1 MAEAAYSSPSSLSSN
16 PQSPR
21 PPIQQTPAGNPEFV
35 TVDDK
40 YRCVVCNGIVREAVQ
55 TQCGHRGCEQCF
67 SQLLQGNPKQ
77 IMCPAGE
84 ESCVYLKENEI
95 FRDFGARREVRLLPV
110 YCSFKTE
117 GCNEILPW
125 KDLQDHTTT
134 CSYKPSIC
142 KFSQEGCQIT
152 VVLKNLQ
159 SHEKECQ
166 FRMETC
172 RYCLKEI
179 KHRLMQDHLE
189 TTCLEYDISCPF
201 RCGVESATRRMMIQ
215 HYTNECPR
223 RPIKCK
229 YHNIGCEFTGSKE
242 EVDNHTRNELD
253 HHLELSVRRSA
264 ESGLKGVQARER
276 TQELYGKV
284 ADIQQLIA
292 GHMKIMDESKEN
304 IESLKKTIKDVKLKV
319 VAQTER
325 LITVERKIDK
335 LADQET
341 QNRLGREMHILK
353 ENQSSIET
361 RVTQLERAGPVGG
374 QNGIPSDQ
382 IQLHERQLGIIDL
395 RLAEL
400 DLRFQ
405 VMETASYNGVLMWK
419 IRDYSRRKQDAKTG
433 RTISLYSQPF
443 YTGRFGYKMC
453 ARVYLNG
460 DGVGKATHLSLFFVV
475 QRGEYDALL
484 PWPFKQKVSLMLLDQ
499 DTGTRHLVDSFR
511 PDITSSSFK
520 RPTSEMNVAS
530 GCPLF
535 VSHSVLETPTFLQ
548 DDTIYIKVVVDIE
561 GLRQH

>member
-1 MAEAAYSSPSSLSSN
+1 MSLMAEGTQSSPSSLSSN
-16 PQSPR
+16 PQSTR
-21 PPIQQTPAGNPEFV
+21 LPIHQTPAGNPEFI

-77 IMCPAGE
+77 VMCPAGE

-110 YCSFKTE
+110 YCSYKTE
-117 GCNEILPW
+117 GCKEEVPW
-125 KDLQDHTTT
+125 K
-134 CSYKPSIC
+134 
-142 KFSQEGCQIT
+142 
-152 VVLKNLQ
+152 NL
-159 SHEKECQ
+159 
-166 FRMETC
+166 
-172 RYCLKEI
+172 
-179 KHRLMQDHLE
+179 QDHLE
-189 TTCLEYDISCPF
+189 TACLEYDISCPF

-223 RPIKCK
+223 RPIECK
-229 YHNIGCEFTGSKE
+229 YNSIGCKFTGSKE
-242 EVDNHTRNELD
+242 DVDNHIRNELD

-264 ESGLKGVQARER
+264 ETGLKGAQAKER
-276 TQELYGKV
+276 TQELYGQV
-284 ADIQQLIA
+284 AEVQQLIA
-292 GHMKIMDESKEN
+292 GHVKIMHEAKEN
-304 IESLKKTIKDVKLKV
+304 IESLKKNIKDVKLKV

-341 QNRLGREMHILK
+341 QNRLAGEMHILK

-419 IRDYSRRKQDAKTG
+419 IRDYSRRKQDAKSG

-460 DGVGKATHLSLFFVV
+460 DGVGKGTHLSLFFVV

-499 DTGTRHLVDSFR
+499 DNGTRHLVDSFR

-548 DDTIYIKVVVDIE
+548 EDTIYIKVVVDIE